1 LNVYYL
7 DEPLDDEDIEFLIEI
22 LCEWESLKIIQE
34 INQIRVPSVFPNIN
48 KNGKYDEDI
57 GERIELIKNNL
68 FKAGIEKDI
77 GTQIT
82 WIHPKDLQWGAAFTT
97 AIGDITGYLPYVIQ
111 RWFFD
116 DDTEEWVRGEP
127 RIMDSHGMF
136 GLKKQWKVENLT
148 GGLRTTKARALYKTL
163 GLQKRAFDFPWFK
176 RKVF

>member
-1 LNVYYL
+1 MNVYYL

-82 WIHPKDLQWGAAFTT
+82 WIHPKDLQ
-97 AIGDITGYLPYVIQ
+97 
-111 RWFFD
+111 
-116 DDTEEWVRGEP
+116 
-127 RIMDSHGMF
+127 
-136 GLKKQWKVENLT
+136 
-148 GGLRTTKARALYKTL
+148 
-163 GLQKRAFDFPWFK
+163 
-176 RKVF
+176 